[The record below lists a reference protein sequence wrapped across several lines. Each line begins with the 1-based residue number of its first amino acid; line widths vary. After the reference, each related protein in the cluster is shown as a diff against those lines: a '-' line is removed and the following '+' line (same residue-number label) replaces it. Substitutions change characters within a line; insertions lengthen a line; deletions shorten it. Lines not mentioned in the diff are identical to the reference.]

1 MSEKKYMQFI
11 AEFLI
16 MLIVTL
22 PFYTSS
28 VYATINSVSVKG
40 SSGVENLVKAKDNL
54 NFDVTVSIVQNST
67 ITNKQVI
74 LGANLSF
81 DKCSAGI
88 DNSAHCTLK
97 FPSSGDFTFS
107 YSTFPYTIHLY
118 KSSGA
123 LDESKSGTVLVD
135 SKGPQLQIN
144 TPKNQ
149 FSGKDNI
156 TINYAVTDSACDGAQ
171 CAGKCSGI
179 KKIDFSAA
187 NGSFKQSVDV
197 QANYTLCQ
205 LTSSIGIPAKTF
217 SDGAATISAVAFD
230 KFDQSSNNA
239 SVSFSVDNTPPAIL
253 ANSFTVTRKGITLTS
268 YSNHNI
274 PVDVLIN
281 ISASD
286 LNLNSVTADLSSLNP
301 SAGLK
306 NAKASCASV
315 TRLISACK
323 WSITMNPTTSSND
336 ETQSTSGASSSVALI
351 SKGITITAFD
361 IAGNN
366 ATAAVSKSLTLD
378 DKGPSVQSIAT
389 GIVLGGKNYARASGN
404 TVTVILSDA
413 TGIEKESVFLHV
425 GNAKIPATSCAKDSS
440 WKCIWE
446 NVNFVSSVNISI
458 TSGTTDILLNP
469 VNDTKIA
476 EVIVDIKAPALNY
489 INITP
494 QGSLSDIHIDIFKVE
509 DKIAVVANI
518 TEENQLTAT
527 ADFSKF
533 ITGASN
539 VAGSCKIID
548 DSKKDKQQ
556 CTWLT
561 GPVDISAD
569 DSIKFNF
576 SDPVGNELIYLA
588 LLKTLELDTSNPPD
602 FWRSSVLCSP
612 KSVDRQLGTFINQ
625 RVYCQVVLVPNA
637 TSPKIIPL
645 ATSQA
650 ACVSKSALIDKYET
664 ISQGLQSTT
673 PLVKI
678 TLKKDE
684 LKVDEI
690 NITCGFNIIS
700 KVGERVAKN
709 PEVEITNIT
718 IRLYNLPLGEMSD
731 EVQKK
736 INDAKDDARGISKI
750 IGALNTIMNYAKKIC
765 QMYGVI
771 YNLVATYYTMVVIYK
786 TITLGICSN
795 PITAVGCPASKV
807 ADATACAGQ
816 QSSREGAWKGFNSAN
831 KFCAFVNCQSAPGV
845 LGKWQQFMR
854 DKIDSIPGAKRL
866 PGADSQ
872 GRNDQVFMPGGEVK
886 GGLSSYMDPNNNLIV
901 AVAFACIPGVI
912 TGLDK
917 FRQVRCLYA
926 DCLINAVGKDG
937 LPLQACENQK
947 SYAYCKYVTGELFA
961 IIPYTA
967 VIDYMGGIVKNAMS
981 NPFEVLGAGMSAYC
995 YFTCGHQGPFTY
1007 TACET
1012 TKLFSQIGLVAG
1024 SIKGLANQGFKSPQ
1038 DYCSRLDLDEEN
1050 DPTTSEQATAA
1061 PNPAATSTTPSPTPT
1076 PSQTPTPSP
1085 VPNPTP
1091 APK

>member
-1 MSEKKYMQFI
+1 MSEKKYLQFI

-16 MLIVTL
+16 MLVVTI
-22 PFYTSS
+22 PFYTTS
-28 VYATINSVSVKG
+28 VYASINSVSVKG
-40 SSGVENLVKAKDNL
+40 SSGIENLIKTRDNL
-54 NFDVTVSIVQNST
+54 NFDVTVSVVQNTT
-67 ITNKQVI
+67 ITNRQVV
-74 LGANLSF
+74 LGTNLSF
-81 DKCSAGI
+81 DRCVAGA

-97 FPSSGDFTFS
+97 FPSSGDFAFG
-107 YSTFPYTIHLY
+107 YSTFPYTIQLY
-118 KSSGA
+118 KSNGA
-123 LDESKSGTVLVD
+123 LDESKSGAVLVD
-135 SKGPQLQIN
+135 RKAPQLQVSVQ
-144 TPKNQ
+144 KAL
-149 FSGKDNI
+149 FSGRDNI
-156 TINYAVTDSACDGAQ
+156 TINYAATDSACDDAK

-197 QANYTLCQ
+197 QANDTSCQ
-205 LTSSIGIPAKTF
+205 LASSIGIPAKTF
-217 SDGAATISAVAFD
+217 SDGAVTISAVAVD

-239 SVSFSVDNTPPAIL
+239 SVSFSVDNTPPTIL
-253 ANSFTVTRKGITLTS
+253 ANSFAVTRKGIALTS
-268 YSNHNI
+268 YSNRNI

-286 LNLNSVTADLSSLNP
+286 LNPNFVTADLSSLNP

-315 TRLISACK
+315 TRLISTCK
-323 WSITMNPTTSSND
+323 WPITMNPSASSDEEAQASSDNAGTSSTGN
-336 ETQSTSGASSSVALI
+336 S
-351 SKGITITAFD
+351 ITVTAFD
-361 IAGNN
+361 LAGNN
-366 ATAAVSKSLTLD
+366 ATSTITKALTLD
-378 DKGPSVQSIAT
+378 DKGPLVQSIAT
-389 GIVLGGKNYARASGN
+389 GIVLDGKNYARASGN
-404 TVTVILSDA
+404 TVTAILSEA
-413 TGIEKESVFLHV
+413 TGIEKDSVFLHV
-425 GNAKIPATSCAKDSS
+425 GNARIPATSCAKDSN
-440 WKCIWE
+440 WKCVWK

-458 TSGTTDILLNP
+458 ISDTTDILLNP

-476 EVIVDIKAPALNY
+476 EVIVDIRAPALNY

-494 QGSLSDIHIDIFKVE
+494 QGSLSDIHVDLFKVE

-518 TEENQLTAT
+518 TEENQLTAA

-533 ITGASN
+533 ITGVSN
-539 VAGSCKIID
+539 VAGSCKVLD
-548 DSKKDKQQ
+548 AGKKDKQQ

-561 GPVDISAD
+561 DPIDISAT

-576 SDPVGNELIYLA
+576 SDPVDNELIYSVP
-588 LLKTLELDTSNPPD
+588 LKTLELDTSSPPD
-602 FWRSSVLCSP
+602 FWKSTVSCSP

-625 RVYCQVVLVPNA
+625 RVYCQVVMVPNA

-645 ATSQA
+645 ATSDA
-650 ACVSKSALIDKYET
+650 ACVSKSSLIDKYET

-690 NITCGFNIIS
+690 NVTCGFNIIS
-700 KVGERVAKN
+700 KVGERVTKN

-736 INDAKDDARGISKI
+736 IDDAKDDARGISKV
-750 IGALNTIMNYAKKIC
+750 IGSLNTIINYAKKIC

-771 YNLVATYYTMVVIYK
+771 YNVVAIWHTVTVIQKSIPTPWTQATGVAFCK
-786 TITLGICSN
+786 TEQ
-795 PITAVGCPASKV
+795 V
-807 ADATACAGQ
+807 
-816 QSSREGAWKGFNSAN
+816 SREGAQKGFKAAN
-831 KFCAFVNCQSAPGV
+831 KFCQFVNCQWAPGP
-845 LGKWQQFMR
+845 LGKWQKFMQ
-854 DKIDSIPGAKRL
+854 DKIDSLPGAKRL
-866 PGADSQ
+866 PGAGNIGKPGQ
-872 GRNDQVFMPGGEVK
+872 EFQPGGELK
-886 GGLSSYMDPNNNLIV
+886 GGLSSYMDPNNNLVV
-901 AVAFACIPGVI
+901 AAAFACIPGVI

-967 VIDYMGGIVKNAMS
+967 VFDYMTGIVKNAMS
-981 NPFEVLGAGMSAYC
+981 SPFELAGVGLAVLC
-995 YFTCGHQGPFTY
+995 HFTCPVPGSGAY

-1012 TKLFSQIGLVAG
+1012 VKLISQIGIVTG
-1024 SIKGLANQGFKSPQ
+1024 SIKGLVNQGFKSPQ
-1038 DYCSRLDLDEEN
+1038 DYCSRLNLDEN
-1050 DPTTSEQATAA
+1050 
-1061 PNPAATSTTPSPTPT
+1061 ATSTATT
-1076 PSQTPTPSP
+1076 
-1085 VPNPTP
+1085 
-1091 APK
+1091 